1 MAIFPQKNRKQPSR
15 KIYTTKIA
23 LKKSHLKKQETMSNT
38 QKIPSNTP
46 NSPNNTPNTPQ
57 NQPKVGI
64 DRITFATPN
73 CYLSMKDLAIER
85 GIDPNKF
92 TIGIG
97 QSQQAVPPNHQDIV
111 TLGAQAALPLMPY
124 IDSSRLKMVIV
135 GTESGVDA
143 SKSSALYIHK
153 LLNLSEW
160 VRCVEVKEACYGG
173 TAALMMARDYVLA
186 HSGAQVL
193 VIAADIARYGVG
205 TPGEVTQG
213 AGAVAMLVSEN
224 PRVLQIND
232 DSVVKSAEIQDF
244 WRPVYQ
250 STALARGKFSTEQYI
265 RMFCDVW
272 QKYSAE
278 NDCNFN
284 DFEAICFHLPY
295 TKMGLKALRA
305 GFEANSGVSHA
316 CDGVSYTNDG
326 VSLTSDTRERLLARY
341 QDSTQYSRRIGNIYT
356 GSLYLG
362 LISLL
367 DYDYFR
373 NSCDPSESA
382 GDSSAVTGDSSSA
395 THPNESPLRLSLLLP
410 GQKIGLFSYG
420 SGAVAEFFSATL
432 VPGWRSALFSN
443 QHIKALNN
451 RTQLSVSQY
460 EEMFNS
466 AAPYSPQDF
475 VSSQENRSGARFVL
489 DSITSQERNYLSI

>member
-1 MAIFPQKNRKQPSR
+1 
-15 KIYTTKIA
+15 
-23 LKKSHLKKQETMSNT
+23 MSNT
-38 QKIPSNTP
+38 SKNT
-46 NSPNNTPNTPQ
+46 
-57 NQPKVGI
+57 PKVGI

-73 CYLSMKDLAIER
+73 CYLSMKDLAIAR

-111 TLGAQAALPLMPY
+111 TLGAQAALPLLPY
-124 IDSSRLKMVIV
+124 IDNSRLKMVIV

-143 SKSSALYIHK
+143 SKSSALYIHR
-153 LLNLSEW
+153 LLDLSPW

-173 TAALMMARDYVLA
+173 TAALMMARDYVLT
-186 HSGAQVL
+186 HPSAQVL

-224 PRVLQIND
+224 PHVLQIND

-265 RMFCDVW
+265 HMFCDVW
-272 QKYSAE
+272 QQYSE
-278 NDCNFN
+278 KNDCNFN

-305 GFEANSGVSHA
+305 GFEANSCA
-316 CDGVSYTNDG
+316 
-326 VSLTSDTRERLLARY
+326 SLTGDTRERLLARY

-373 NSCDPSESA
+373 NFDYSSESA
-382 GDSSAVTGDSSSA
+382 GDSSVSYDSSVTGDLSSG
-395 THPNESPLRLSLLLP
+395 THTNESPSSPLLP

-432 VPGWRSALFSN
+432 VPDWRSALFSN
-443 QHIKALNN
+443 RHLKALNN

-475 VSSQENRSGARFVL
+475 VSSQENRSGAQFVL
-489 DSITSQERNYLSI
+489 DSITSQERNYRSI

>member
-1 MAIFPQKNRKQPSR
+1 
-15 KIYTTKIA
+15 
-23 LKKSHLKKQETMSNT
+23 MSNT
-38 QKIPSNTP
+38 SKNT
-46 NSPNNTPNTPQ
+46 
-57 NQPKVGI
+57 PKVGI

-73 CYLSMKDLAIER
+73 CYLSMKDLAIAR

-124 IDSSRLKMVIV
+124 IDSNRLKMVIV

-153 LLNLSEW
+153 LLNLSSW

-173 TAALMMARDYVLA
+173 TAALMMARDYVLT
-186 HSGAQVL
+186 HPGAQVL

-224 PRVLQIND
+224 PRVLQINN

-305 GFEANSGVSHA
+305 GLEENSGA
-316 CDGVSYTNDG
+316 
-326 VSLTSDTRERLLARY
+326 SLTGDTREHLLARY

-373 NSCDPSESA
+373 NSCDSSEPA
-382 GDSSAVTGDSSSA
+382 CDSPEVSCDSSSA
-395 THPNESPLRLSLLLP
+395 ANSNESPLHLSPLLP

-432 VPGWRSALFSN
+432 VPDWRSALFSN
-443 QHIKALNN
+443 QHLKSLNN

-475 VSSQENRSGARFVL
+475 ISSQENRSGAQFVL
-489 DSITSQERNYLSI
+489 DSITSQERNYRSI

>member
-1 MAIFPQKNRKQPSR
+1 
-15 KIYTTKIA
+15 
-23 LKKSHLKKQETMSNT
+23 MSNT
-38 QKIPSNTP
+38 SKNT
-46 NSPNNTPNTPQ
+46 
-57 NQPKVGI
+57 PKVGI

-73 CYLSMKDLAIER
+73 CYLSMKDLAIAR

-124 IDSSRLKMVIV
+124 IDSNRLKMVIV

-153 LLNLSEW
+153 LLNLSSW

-173 TAALMMARDYVLA
+173 TAALMMARDYVLT
-186 HSGAQVL
+186 HPSAQVL

-224 PRVLQIND
+224 PHVLQINN

-272 QKYSAE
+272 QRYSAE

-305 GFEANSGVSHA
+305 GLEENSGA
-316 CDGVSYTNDG
+316 
-326 VSLTSDTRERLLARY
+326 SLTGDTRELLLARY

-373 NSCDPSESA
+373 NSCDSSEPA
-382 GDSSAVTGDSSSA
+382 CDSPEVSCDSSSA
-395 THPNESPLRLSLLLP
+395 ANSNESPLHLSPLLP

-432 VPGWRSALFSN
+432 VPDWRSALFSN
-443 QHIKALNN
+443 QHLKSLNN

-489 DSITSQERNYLSI
+489 DSIKSQERNYRSI

>member
-1 MAIFPQKNRKQPSR
+1 
-15 KIYTTKIA
+15 
-23 LKKSHLKKQETMSNT
+23 MSNT
-38 QKIPSNTP
+38 SQNAPGNTP
-46 NSPNNTPNTPQ
+46 HTPQ
-57 NQPKVGI
+57 IPPKVGI

-73 CYLSMKDLAIER
+73 CYLSMRDLAITR

-111 TLGAQAALPLMPY
+111 TLGAQAALPLLPY

-153 LLNLSEW
+153 LLNLSAW

-186 HSGAQVL
+186 HPGAQVL

-272 QKYSAE
+272 QRHSAE
-278 NDCNFN
+278 NACNFN

-305 GFEANSGVSHA
+305 GLEENSGAPHA
-316 CDGVSYTNDG
+316 CDGVLHANDG
-326 VSLTSDTRERLLARY
+326 VLPENGDTSLTSDTRERLLARY

-373 NSCDPSESA
+373 NS
-382 GDSSAVTGDSSSA
+382 GDSSSTVACDSSSA
-395 THPNESPLRLSLLLP
+395 THTNESPTRLSPLLP

-443 QHIKALNN
+443 QHIKTLNN

-475 VSSQENRSGARFVL
+475 VSSQKNRSGARFVL
-489 DSITSQERNYLSI
+489 DSIKSQERNYRSI

>member
-1 MAIFPQKNRKQPSR
+1 
-15 KIYTTKIA
+15 
-23 LKKSHLKKQETMSNT
+23 MSNT
-38 QKIPSNTP
+38 SQNT
-46 NSPNNTPNTPQ
+46 
-57 NQPKVGI
+57 PKVGI

-73 CYLSMKDLAIER
+73 CYLSMRDLAIAR

-124 IDSSRLKMVIV
+124 IDSNRLKMVIV

-153 LLNLSEW
+153 LLNLSAW

-224 PRVLQIND
+224 PRVLQINN

-272 QKYSAE
+272 QRYSAE
-278 NDCNFN
+278 NACNFN

-305 GFEANSGVSHA
+305 GLEENSGEPHA
-316 CDGVSYTNDG
+316 CDGVLPENDDAPI
-326 VSLTSDTRERLLARY
+326 TSDTRERLLARY

-373 NSCDPSESA
+373 NSCDSSESA
-382 GDSSAVTGDSSSA
+382 CDLSSA
-395 THPNESPLRLSLLLP
+395 THSNESPTRPSPLLP

-443 QHIKALNN
+443 QHIKTLNN

-475 VSSQENRSGARFVL
+475 VSSQKNRSGARFVL
-489 DSITSQERNYLSI
+489 DSIKSQERNYLSI

>member
-1 MAIFPQKNRKQPSR
+1 
-15 KIYTTKIA
+15 
-23 LKKSHLKKQETMSNT
+23 MSNT
-38 QKIPSNTP
+38 SKNTP
-46 NSPNNTPNTPQ
+46 T
-57 NQPKVGI
+57 VGI

-73 CYLSMKDLAIER
+73 CYLSMRDLAIAR

-124 IDSSRLKMVIV
+124 IDSNRLKMVIV

-153 LLNLSEW
+153 LLNLSSW

-173 TAALMMARDYVLA
+173 TAALMMARDYVLT
-186 HSGAQVL
+186 HPSAQVL

-224 PRVLQIND
+224 PHVLQINN

-272 QKYSAE
+272 QRYSAE

-305 GFEANSGVSHA
+305 GLEENSGA
-316 CDGVSYTNDG
+316 
-326 VSLTSDTRERLLARY
+326 SLTGDTREHLLARY
-341 QDSTQYSRRIGNIYT
+341 QDSTQYSRQIGNIYT

-373 NSCDPSESA
+373 NFCDSSAVA
-382 GDSSAVTGDSSSA
+382 GDSSTVACDLSSA
-395 THPNESPLRLSLLLP
+395 ANSNESPLHLSPLLP

-432 VPGWRSALFSN
+432 VPDWRSALFSN
-443 QHIKALNN
+443 QHLRSLNN

-475 VSSQENRSGARFVL
+475 VSSQKNRSGARFVL
-489 DSITSQERNYLSI
+489 DSITSQERNYRSI

>member
-1 MAIFPQKNRKQPSR
+1 MR
-15 KIYTTKIA
+15 
-23 LKKSHLKKQETMSNT
+23 
-38 QKIPSNTP
+38 
-46 NSPNNTPNTPQ
+46 
-57 NQPKVGI
+57 
-64 DRITFATPN
+64 
-73 CYLSMKDLAIER
+73 DLAIAR

-111 TLGAQAALPLMPY
+111 TLGAQAALPLLPC
-124 IDSSRLKMVIV
+124 IDSNRLKMVIV

-153 LLNLSEW
+153 LLNLSSW

-186 HSGAQVL
+186 HPGAQVL
-193 VIAADIARYGVG
+193 VIAADIARYGVD

-272 QKYSAE
+272 QRYSAE
-278 NDCNFN
+278 NACNFN

-305 GFEANSGVSHA
+305 GLEENSGVQHS
-316 CDGVSYTNDG
+316 CDGVLHTNDG
-326 VSLTSDTRERLLARY
+326 ASHANNDVSLTSDTRERLLARY
-341 QDSTQYSRRIGNIYT
+341 EDSTQYSRRIGNIYT

-373 NSCDPSESA
+373 NFDDSSVNGNPSEPA
-382 GDSSAVTGDSSSA
+382 CDSSVAGDSSSA
-395 THPNESPLRLSLLLP
+395 THPNESPLCPSPLLP

-432 VPGWRSALFSN
+432 VPDWRSALFSN

>member
-1 MAIFPQKNRKQPSR
+1 
-15 KIYTTKIA
+15 
-23 LKKSHLKKQETMSNT
+23 MSNT
-38 QKIPSNTP
+38 SKNT
-46 NSPNNTPNTPQ
+46 
-57 NQPKVGI
+57 PKVGI

-73 CYLSMKDLAIER
+73 CYLSMRDLAIER

-111 TLGAQAALPLMPY
+111 TLGAQAALPLMQY
-124 IDSSRLKMVIV
+124 IDSNRLKMVIV

-153 LLNLSEW
+153 LLNLSSW

-173 TAALMMARDYVLA
+173 TAALMMARDYVLT
-186 HSGAQVL
+186 HPGAQVL

-224 PRVLQIND
+224 PRVLQINN

-272 QKYSAE
+272 QRYSAE

-305 GFEANSGVSHA
+305 GLEENSGA
-316 CDGVSYTNDG
+316 
-326 VSLTSDTRERLLARY
+326 SLTGDTREHLLARY

-373 NSCDPSESA
+373 NSCDSSEPA
-382 GDSSAVTGDSSSA
+382 CDSPEVSCDSSSA
-395 THPNESPLRLSLLLP
+395 ANSNESPLHLSPLLP

-432 VPGWRSALFSN
+432 VPDWRSALFSN
-443 QHIKALNN
+443 QHLKSLNN

-475 VSSQENRSGARFVL
+475 VSSQKNRSGARFVL
-489 DSITSQERNYLSI
+489 DSIKSQERNYRSI

>member
-1 MAIFPQKNRKQPSR
+1 
-15 KIYTTKIA
+15 
-23 LKKSHLKKQETMSNT
+23 MSNT
-38 QKIPSNTP
+38 SQNTP
-46 NSPNNTPNTPQ
+46 GNTPQ
-57 NQPKVGI
+57 IPPKVGI

-73 CYLSMKDLAIER
+73 CYLSMHELAIAR

-111 TLGAQAALPLMPY
+111 TLGAQAALPLLPY
-124 IDSSRLKMVIV
+124 IDSNRLKMVIV

-153 LLNLSEW
+153 LLNLSAW

-186 HSGAQVL
+186 HPGAQVL
-193 VIAADIARYGVG
+193 VIAADIARYGVE

-272 QKYSAE
+272 KRYSTE
-278 NDCNFN
+278 NACNFN

-316 CDGVSYTNDG
+316 CDDVSI
-326 VSLTSDTRERLLARY
+326 TSDTRERLLARY

-373 NSCDPSESA
+373 NSCDSSESA
-382 GDSSAVTGDSSSA
+382 GDSSEPACDSSTVACDLSSA
-395 THPNESPLRLSLLLP
+395 THPNDSPLHPYPLLP

-443 QHIKALNN
+443 QHIKTLNN

-475 VSSQENRSGARFVL
+475 ASSQENRSGARFVL
-489 DSITSQERNYLSI
+489 DSITSQERNYRSI

>member
-1 MAIFPQKNRKQPSR
+1 
-15 KIYTTKIA
+15 
-23 LKKSHLKKQETMSNT
+23 MSNT
-38 QKIPSNTP
+38 SKNTP
-46 NSPNNTPNTPQ
+46 T
-57 NQPKVGI
+57 VGI

-73 CYLSMKDLAIER
+73 CYLSMRDLAIAR

-124 IDSSRLKMVIV
+124 IDSNRLKMVIV

-153 LLNLSEW
+153 LLNLSSW

-173 TAALMMARDYVLA
+173 TAALMMARDYVLT
-186 HSGAQVL
+186 HPGAQVL

-224 PRVLQIND
+224 PHVLQIND

-305 GFEANSGVSHA
+305 GLEENSGA
-316 CDGVSYTNDG
+316 
-326 VSLTSDTRERLLARY
+326 SLTGDTREHLLARY

-373 NSCDPSESA
+373 NSCDSSEPA
-382 GDSSAVTGDSSSA
+382 CDSPEVSCDSSSA
-395 THPNESPLRLSLLLP
+395 ANSNESPLHLSPILP

-432 VPGWRSALFSN
+432 VPDWRSALFSN
-443 QHIKALNN
+443 QHLKSLNN

-489 DSITSQERNYLSI
+489 DSIKSQERNYRSI

>member
-1 MAIFPQKNRKQPSR
+1 MR
-15 KIYTTKIA
+15 
-23 LKKSHLKKQETMSNT
+23 
-38 QKIPSNTP
+38 
-46 NSPNNTPNTPQ
+46 
-57 NQPKVGI
+57 
-64 DRITFATPN
+64 
-73 CYLSMKDLAIER
+73 DLAIAR

-153 LLNLSEW
+153 LLNLSTW

-186 HSGAQVL
+186 HPGAQVL

-272 QKYSAE
+272 KRYSTE
-278 NDCNFN
+278 NACNFN

-305 GFEANSGVSHA
+305 GFEANSGAPHS
-316 CDGVSYTNDG
+316 CDGVLHTNDG
-326 VSLTSDTRERLLARY
+326 ASHANNDVSITSDTRERLLARY

-373 NSCDPSESA
+373 NSCDSSEPACDSSTVA
-382 GDSSAVTGDSSSA
+382 CDSSAAYDSSSA
-395 THPNESPLRLSLLLP
+395 TRPNESPLHPSSLLP

-443 QHIKALNN
+443 QHIKTLNN

-475 VSSQENRSGARFVL
+475 ASSQENRSGARFVL
-489 DSITSQERNYLSI
+489 DSIKSQERNYLSI

>member
-1 MAIFPQKNRKQPSR
+1 
-15 KIYTTKIA
+15 
-23 LKKSHLKKQETMSNT
+23 MSNT
-38 QKIPSNTP
+38 SKNT
-46 NSPNNTPNTPQ
+46 
-57 NQPKVGI
+57 PKVGI

-73 CYLSMKDLAIER
+73 CYLSMKDLAIAR

-124 IDSSRLKMVIV
+124 IDSNRLKMVIV

-153 LLNLSEW
+153 LLNLSSW

-173 TAALMMARDYVLA
+173 TAALMMARDYVLT
-186 HSGAQVL
+186 HPGAQVL

-224 PRVLQIND
+224 PRVLQINN

-272 QKYSAE
+272 QRYSAE

-305 GFEANSGVSHA
+305 GLEENSGA
-316 CDGVSYTNDG
+316 
-326 VSLTSDTRERLLARY
+326 SLTGDTHEHLLARY

-373 NSCDPSESA
+373 NSCDSSEPA
-382 GDSSAVTGDSSSA
+382 CDSPEVSCDSSSA
-395 THPNESPLRLSLLLP
+395 ANSNESPLHLSPLLP

-432 VPGWRSALFSN
+432 VPDWRSALFSN
-443 QHIKALNN
+443 QHLKSLNN

-475 VSSQENRSGARFVL
+475 VSSQKNRSGARFVL

>member
-1 MAIFPQKNRKQPSR
+1 
-15 KIYTTKIA
+15 
-23 LKKSHLKKQETMSNT
+23 MSNT
-38 QKIPSNTP
+38 SKNT
-46 NSPNNTPNTPQ
+46 
-57 NQPKVGI
+57 PKVGI

-73 CYLSMKDLAIER
+73 CYLSMKDLAIAR

-124 IDSSRLKMVIV
+124 IDSNRLKMVIV

-153 LLNLSEW
+153 LLNLSSW

-173 TAALMMARDYVLA
+173 TAALMMARDYVLT
-186 HSGAQVL
+186 HPGAQVL

-224 PRVLQIND
+224 PRVLQINN

-272 QKYSAE
+272 QKHSAE

-305 GFEANSGVSHA
+305 GLEENSGA
-316 CDGVSYTNDG
+316 
-326 VSLTSDTRERLLARY
+326 SLTGDTREHLLARY

-373 NSCDPSESA
+373 NSCDSSEPA
-382 GDSSAVTGDSSSA
+382 CDSPEVSCDSSSA
-395 THPNESPLRLSLLLP
+395 ANSNESPLHLSPLLP

-432 VPGWRSALFSN
+432 VPDWRSALFSN
-443 QHIKALNN
+443 QHLKSLNN

-475 VSSQENRSGARFVL
+475 VSSQENRNGARFVL
-489 DSITSQERNYLSI
+489 DSIKSQERNYRSI

>member
-1 MAIFPQKNRKQPSR
+1 
-15 KIYTTKIA
+15 
-23 LKKSHLKKQETMSNT
+23 MSNT
-38 QKIPSNTP
+38 SKNT
-46 NSPNNTPNTPQ
+46 
-57 NQPKVGI
+57 PKVGI

-73 CYLSMKDLAIER
+73 CYLNMKDLAIER

-92 TIGIG
+92 TVGIG

-124 IDSSRLKMVIV
+124 IDSNRLKMVIV

-153 LLNLSEW
+153 LLNLSSW

-173 TAALMMARDYVLA
+173 TAALMMARDYVLT
-186 HSGAQVL
+186 HPGAQVL

-224 PRVLQIND
+224 PHVLQINN

-272 QKYSAE
+272 QRYSAE

-305 GFEANSGVSHA
+305 GLEENSGA
-316 CDGVSYTNDG
+316 
-326 VSLTSDTRERLLARY
+326 SLTGDTREHLLARY

-373 NSCDPSESA
+373 NSCDPSEPA
-382 GDSSAVTGDSSSA
+382 CDSPEVSCDSSSA
-395 THPNESPLRLSLLLP
+395 ANSNESPLHLSPLLP

-432 VPGWRSALFSN
+432 VPDWRSALFSN
-443 QHIKALNN
+443 QHLKSLNN

-475 VSSQENRSGARFVL
+475 VSSQENRSGAQFVL
-489 DSITSQERNYLSI
+489 DSITSQERNYRSI

>member
-1 MAIFPQKNRKQPSR
+1 
-15 KIYTTKIA
+15 
-23 LKKSHLKKQETMSNT
+23 MSNT

-46 NSPNNTPNTPQ
+46 NTPQ
-57 NQPKVGI
+57 NPPKVGI

-73 CYLSMKDLAIER
+73 CYLSMRDLAISR

-111 TLGAQAALPLMPY
+111 TLGAQAALPLMPS
-124 IDSSRLKMVIV
+124 IDRNRLKMVIV

-224 PRVLQIND
+224 PRVLQINN

-272 QKYSAE
+272 QRYSAE
-278 NDCNFN
+278 NACNFN

-305 GFEANSGVSHA
+305 GLEENSGAPHA
-316 CDGVSYTNDG
+316 CDGVLHANDG
-326 VSLTSDTRERLLARY
+326 VLPENDDAPITSDTRERLLARY

-373 NSCDPSESA
+373 NSCDSSESA
-382 GDSSAVTGDSSSA
+382 GDSSSA
-395 THPNESPLRLSLLLP
+395 THTNESPTRLSPLLP

-443 QHIKALNN
+443 QHIKTLNN
-451 RTQLSVSQY
+451 RTQLTVSQY

-475 VSSQENRSGARFVL
+475 VSSQKNRSGARFVL
-489 DSITSQERNYLSI
+489 DSIKSQERNYRSI

>member
-1 MAIFPQKNRKQPSR
+1 
-15 KIYTTKIA
+15 
-23 LKKSHLKKQETMSNT
+23 MSNT
-38 QKIPSNTP
+38 SKNTP
-46 NSPNNTPNTPQ
+46 T
-57 NQPKVGI
+57 VGI

-73 CYLSMKDLAIER
+73 CYLSMRDLAIAR

-124 IDSSRLKMVIV
+124 IDSNRLKMVIV

-153 LLNLSEW
+153 LLNLSSW

-173 TAALMMARDYVLA
+173 TAALMMARDYVLT
-186 HSGAQVL
+186 HPGAQVL

-224 PRVLQIND
+224 PHVLQINN

-305 GFEANSGVSHA
+305 GLEENSGA
-316 CDGVSYTNDG
+316 
-326 VSLTSDTRERLLARY
+326 SLTGDTHEHLLARY

-373 NSCDPSESA
+373 NSCDSSEPA
-382 GDSSAVTGDSSSA
+382 CDSPEVSCDSSSA
-395 THPNESPLRLSLLLP
+395 ANSNESPLHLSPLLP

-432 VPGWRSALFSN
+432 VPDWRSALFSN
-443 QHIKALNN
+443 QHLRSLNN

-489 DSITSQERNYLSI
+489 DSITSQERNYRSI

>member
-1 MAIFPQKNRKQPSR
+1 
-15 KIYTTKIA
+15 
-23 LKKSHLKKQETMSNT
+23 MSNT
-38 QKIPSNTP
+38 SKNT
-46 NSPNNTPNTPQ
+46 
-57 NQPKVGI
+57 PKVGI

-73 CYLSMKDLAIER
+73 CYLSMKDLAIAR

-97 QSQQAVPPNHQDIV
+97 QSHQAVPPNHQDIV

-124 IDSSRLKMVIV
+124 IDNNRLKMVIV

-153 LLNLSEW
+153 LLNLSSW

-173 TAALMMARDYVLA
+173 TAALMMARDYVLT
-186 HSGAQVL
+186 HPSAQVL

-224 PRVLQIND
+224 PHVLQINN

-272 QKYSAE
+272 QRYSAE

-305 GFEANSGVSHA
+305 GLEENSGA
-316 CDGVSYTNDG
+316 
-326 VSLTSDTRERLLARY
+326 SLTGDTREHLLARY

-373 NSCDPSESA
+373 NSCDSSEPA
-382 GDSSAVTGDSSSA
+382 CDSPEVSCDSSSA
-395 THPNESPLRLSLLLP
+395 ANSNESPLHLSPLLP

-432 VPGWRSALFSN
+432 VPDWRSALFSN
-443 QHIKALNN
+443 QHLKSLNN

-475 VSSQENRSGARFVL
+475 VSSQKNRSGARFVL
-489 DSITSQERNYLSI
+489 DSITSQERNYRSI

>member
-1 MAIFPQKNRKQPSR
+1 
-15 KIYTTKIA
+15 
-23 LKKSHLKKQETMSNT
+23 MSNT

-46 NSPNNTPNTPQ
+46 NTPQ
-57 NQPKVGI
+57 NPPKVGI

-73 CYLSMKDLAIER
+73 CYLSMRDLAISR

-111 TLGAQAALPLMPY
+111 TLGAQAALPLMPS
-124 IDSSRLKMVIV
+124 IDRNRLKMVIV

-153 LLNLSEW
+153 LLNLSSW

-173 TAALMMARDYVLA
+173 TAALMMARDYVLT
-186 HSGAQVL
+186 HPGAQVL

-224 PRVLQIND
+224 PRVLQINN

-305 GFEANSGVSHA
+305 GFEANSGA
-316 CDGVSYTNDG
+316 
-326 VSLTSDTRERLLARY
+326 SLTSDTRERLLARY

-373 NSCDPSESA
+373 NSCDSSEPA
-382 GDSSAVTGDSSSA
+382 CDSPEVSCDSSSA
-395 THPNESPLRLSLLLP
+395 ANSNESPLHLSPLLP

-432 VPGWRSALFSN
+432 VPDWRSALFSN
-443 QHIKALNN
+443 QHLKSLNN

-475 VSSQENRSGARFVL
+475 VSSQKNRSGARFVL
-489 DSITSQERNYLSI
+489 DSIKSQERNYRSI

>member
-1 MAIFPQKNRKQPSR
+1 
-15 KIYTTKIA
+15 
-23 LKKSHLKKQETMSNT
+23 MSNT
-38 QKIPSNTP
+38 SQTTP
-46 NSPNNTPNTPQ
+46 GNTPQ
-57 NQPKVGI
+57 IPPKVGI

-73 CYLSMKDLAIER
+73 CYLSMKDLAIAR

-111 TLGAQAALPLMPY
+111 TLGAQAALPLLPY
-124 IDSSRLKMVIV
+124 IDSNRLKMVIV
-135 GTESGVDA
+135 GTESGIDA

-213 AGAVAMLVSEN
+213 AGSVAMLVSEN

-272 QKYSAE
+272 KRYSTE
-278 NDCNFN
+278 NACNFN

-305 GFEANSGVSHA
+305 GFEANSGAPHS
-316 CDGVSYTNDG
+316 CDGVLHTNDG
-326 VSLTSDTRERLLARY
+326 ASHANNDVSITSDTRERLLARY

-373 NSCDPSESA
+373 NSCDSSEPA
-382 GDSSAVTGDSSSA
+382 CDSSTVACDLSSA
-395 THPNESPLRLSLLLP
+395 THPNESPLHPYPLLP

-443 QHIKALNN
+443 QHIKTLNN

-475 VSSQENRSGARFVL
+475 ASSQENRSGARFVL
-489 DSITSQERNYLSI
+489 DSITSQERNYRSI

>member
-1 MAIFPQKNRKQPSR
+1 
-15 KIYTTKIA
+15 
-23 LKKSHLKKQETMSNT
+23 MSNT
-38 QKIPSNTP
+38 SQNTP
-46 NSPNNTPNTPQ
+46 GNTPQ
-57 NQPKVGI
+57 IPPKVGI
-64 DRITFATPN
+64 DRITFATPS
-73 CYLSMKDLAIER
+73 CYLSMRDLAIAR

-111 TLGAQAALPLMPY
+111 TLGAQAALQLMPY
-124 IDSSRLKMVIV
+124 IDSNRLKMVIV

-153 LLNLSEW
+153 LLNLSSW

-278 NDCNFN
+278 NACNFN

-316 CDGVSYTNDG
+316 CDDVSI
-326 VSLTSDTRERLLARY
+326 TSDTRERLLARY

-373 NSCDPSESA
+373 NSCDSSESA
-382 GDSSAVTGDSSSA
+382 GDSSESACDSSAVACDLYSA
-395 THPNESPLRLSLLLP
+395 THSNESPTRLSPLLP

-420 SGAVAEFFSATL
+420 SGAVAEFFNATL

-443 QHIKALNN
+443 QHIKTLNN
-451 RTQLSVSQY
+451 RTQLTVSQY

-475 VSSQENRSGARFVL
+475 VSSQKNRSGARFVL
-489 DSITSQERNYLSI
+489 DSIKSQERNYLSI

>member
-1 MAIFPQKNRKQPSR
+1 
-15 KIYTTKIA
+15 
-23 LKKSHLKKQETMSNT
+23 MSNT
-38 QKIPSNTP
+38 SKNT
-46 NSPNNTPNTPQ
+46 
-57 NQPKVGI
+57 PKVGI

-73 CYLSMKDLAIER
+73 CYLSMRDLAIAR

-124 IDSSRLKMVIV
+124 IDNNRLKMVIV

-153 LLNLSEW
+153 LLNLSSW

-173 TAALMMARDYVLA
+173 TAALMMARDYVLT
-186 HSGAQVL
+186 HPSAQVL

-224 PRVLQIND
+224 PHVLQINN

-272 QKYSAE
+272 QRYSAE

-305 GFEANSGVSHA
+305 GLEENSGA
-316 CDGVSYTNDG
+316 
-326 VSLTSDTRERLLARY
+326 SLTGDTREHLLARY

-373 NSCDPSESA
+373 NSCDSSEPA
-382 GDSSAVTGDSSSA
+382 CDSPEVSCDSSSA
-395 THPNESPLRLSLLLP
+395 ANSNESPLHLSPILP

-432 VPGWRSALFSN
+432 VPDWRSALFSN
-443 QHIKALNN
+443 QHLKSLNN

-489 DSITSQERNYLSI
+489 DSIKSQERNYRSI

>member
-1 MAIFPQKNRKQPSR
+1 MP
-15 KIYTTKIA
+15 
-23 LKKSHLKKQETMSNT
+23 
-38 QKIPSNTP
+38 
-46 NSPNNTPNTPQ
+46 
-57 NQPKVGI
+57 PKVGI

-73 CYLSMKDLAIER
+73 CYLSMRDLAIAR

-111 TLGAQAALPLMPY
+111 TLGAQAALQLMPY
-124 IDSSRLKMVIV
+124 IDSNRLKMVIV

-153 LLNLSEW
+153 LLNLSSW

-186 HSGAQVL
+186 HPGAQVL

-213 AGAVAMLVSEN
+213 AGAVAMLVREN

-272 QKYSAE
+272 QRYSAE
-278 NDCNFN
+278 NACNFN

-305 GFEANSGVSHA
+305 GLEENSGVSHT
-316 CDGVSYTNDG
+316 CDGVSHTNDG
-326 VSLTSDTRERLLARY
+326 ASTTCDTRERLLARY

-373 NSCDPSESA
+373 NSGDSAIDDDSSES
-382 GDSSAVTGDSSSA
+382 TGDSSTVACDLSSA
-395 THPNESPLRLSLLLP
+395 THSNESLTRLSPLLP

-443 QHIKALNN
+443 QHIKTLNN

-475 VSSQENRSGARFVL
+475 VSSQKNRSGARFVL
-489 DSITSQERNYLSI
+489 DSITSQERNYRSI

>member
-1 MAIFPQKNRKQPSR
+1 
-15 KIYTTKIA
+15 
-23 LKKSHLKKQETMSNT
+23 MSNT
-38 QKIPSNTP
+38 SQNT
-46 NSPNNTPNTPQ
+46 
-57 NQPKVGI
+57 PKVGI

-73 CYLSMKDLAIER
+73 CYLSMRDLAIAR

-111 TLGAQAALPLMPY
+111 TLGAQAALQLMPS
-124 IDSSRLKMVIV
+124 IDSNRLKMVIV

-186 HSGAQVL
+186 HPGAQVL

-224 PRVLQIND
+224 PRVLQINN

-278 NDCNFN
+278 NACNFN

-305 GFEANSGVSHA
+305 GLEENSGAPHS
-316 CDGVSYTNDG
+316 CDGVLHANNDA
-326 VSLTSDTRERLLARY
+326 SLTSDTRERLLARY

-373 NSCDPSESA
+373 NFDDSSVNGNPSESA
-382 GDSSAVTGDSSSA
+382 CDLSSA
-395 THPNESPLRLSLLLP
+395 THSNESPTRPSPLLP

-443 QHIKALNN
+443 QHIKTLNN

-475 VSSQENRSGARFVL
+475 VSSQKNRSGARFVL
-489 DSITSQERNYLSI
+489 DSIKSQERNYLSI

>member
-1 MAIFPQKNRKQPSR
+1 
-15 KIYTTKIA
+15 
-23 LKKSHLKKQETMSNT
+23 MSNT
-38 QKIPSNTP
+38 SQNTP
-46 NSPNNTPNTPQ
+46 GNTPQNTPNTPQ
-57 NQPKVGI
+57 IPPKIGI

-73 CYLSMKDLAIER
+73 CYLSMKDLAIAR

-97 QSQQAVPPNHQDIV
+97 QNQQAVPPNHQDIV
-111 TLGAQAALPLMPY
+111 TLGAQAALPLLPY
-124 IDSSRLKMVIV
+124 IDSNRLKMVIV

-153 LLNLSEW
+153 LLNLSAW

-186 HSGAQVL
+186 HPGAQVL
-193 VIAADIARYGVG
+193 VIAADIARYGVE

-278 NDCNFN
+278 NACNFN

-316 CDGVSYTNDG
+316 CDDVSI
-326 VSLTSDTRERLLARY
+326 TSDTRERLLARY

-373 NSCDPSESA
+373 NSCDSSESA
-382 GDSSAVTGDSSSA
+382 GDSSESACDSSAVACDLYSA
-395 THPNESPLRLSLLLP
+395 THSNESPTRLSPLLP

-420 SGAVAEFFSATL
+420 SGAVAEFFNATL

-443 QHIKALNN
+443 QHIKTLNN

-475 VSSQENRSGARFVL
+475 ASSQENRSGARFVL
-489 DSITSQERNYLSI
+489 DSIKSQERNYLSI

>member
-1 MAIFPQKNRKQPSR
+1 
-15 KIYTTKIA
+15 
-23 LKKSHLKKQETMSNT
+23 MSNT
-38 QKIPSNTP
+38 SKNT
-46 NSPNNTPNTPQ
+46 
-57 NQPKVGI
+57 PKVGI

-73 CYLSMKDLAIER
+73 CYLSMKDLAIAR

-111 TLGAQAALPLMPY
+111 TLGAQAALPLLPY
-124 IDSSRLKMVIV
+124 IDNSRLKMVIV

-143 SKSSALYIHK
+143 SKSSALYIHR
-153 LLNLSEW
+153 LLDLSPW

-173 TAALMMARDYVLA
+173 TAALMMARDYVLT
-186 HSGAQVL
+186 HPSAQVL

-224 PRVLQIND
+224 PHVLQIND

-265 RMFCDVW
+265 HMFCDVW
-272 QKYSAE
+272 QQYNAK

-305 GFEANSGVSHA
+305 GFEANSCA
-316 CDGVSYTNDG
+316 
-326 VSLTSDTRERLLARY
+326 SLTGDTRERLLARY

-373 NSCDPSESA
+373 NFDYSSESA
-382 GDSSAVTGDSSSA
+382 GDSSVTGDLSSG
-395 THPNESPLRLSLLLP
+395 THTNESPSSPLLP

-432 VPGWRSALFSN
+432 VPDWRSALFSN
-443 QHIKALNN
+443 RHLKALNN
-451 RTQLSVSQY
+451 RAQLSVSQY

-475 VSSQENRSGARFVL
+475 VSSQENRSGAQFVL
-489 DSITSQERNYLSI
+489 DSITSQERHYRSI

>member
-1 MAIFPQKNRKQPSR
+1 
-15 KIYTTKIA
+15 
-23 LKKSHLKKQETMSNT
+23 MSNT
-38 QKIPSNTP
+38 SKNT
-46 NSPNNTPNTPQ
+46 
-57 NQPKVGI
+57 PKVGI

-73 CYLSMKDLAIER
+73 CYLSMRDLAIAR

-124 IDSSRLKMVIV
+124 IDSNRLKIVIV

-153 LLNLSEW
+153 LLNLSSW

-173 TAALMMARDYVLA
+173 TAALMMARDYVLT
-186 HSGAQVL
+186 HPGAQVL

-224 PRVLQIND
+224 PHVLQINN

-272 QKYSAE
+272 QRYSAE

-305 GFEANSGVSHA
+305 GLEENSGA
-316 CDGVSYTNDG
+316 
-326 VSLTSDTRERLLARY
+326 SLTGDTREHLLARY

-373 NSCDPSESA
+373 NSCDSSEPA
-382 GDSSAVTGDSSSA
+382 CDSPEVSCDSSSA
-395 THPNESPLRLSLLLP
+395 ANSNESPLHLSPLLP

-432 VPGWRSALFSN
+432 VPDWRSALFSN
-443 QHIKALNN
+443 QHLKSLNN

-475 VSSQENRSGARFVL
+475 VSSQENRSGARFAL
-489 DSITSQERNYLSI
+489 DSIKSQERNYRSI

>member
-1 MAIFPQKNRKQPSR
+1 
-15 KIYTTKIA
+15 
-23 LKKSHLKKQETMSNT
+23 MSNT
-38 QKIPSNTP
+38 SQNTP
-46 NSPNNTPNTPQ
+46 GNTPQNTPNTPQ
-57 NQPKVGI
+57 IPPKIGI

-73 CYLSMKDLAIER
+73 CYLSMKDLAIAR

-97 QSQQAVPPNHQDIV
+97 QNQQAVPPNHQDIV
-111 TLGAQAALPLMPY
+111 TLGAQAALPLLPY
-124 IDSSRLKMVIV
+124 IDSNRLKMVIV

-153 LLNLSEW
+153 LLNLSTW

-186 HSGAQVL
+186 HPGAQVL

-272 QKYSAE
+272 KRYSTE
-278 NDCNFN
+278 NACNFN

-305 GFEANSGVSHA
+305 GFEANSGAPHS
-316 CDGVSYTNDG
+316 CDGVLHTNDG
-326 VSLTSDTRERLLARY
+326 ASHANNDVSITSDTRERLLARY

-373 NSCDPSESA
+373 NSCDSSEPA
-382 GDSSAVTGDSSSA
+382 CDSSTVACDLSSA
-395 THPNESPLRLSLLLP
+395 THPNESPLHPYPLLP

-443 QHIKALNN
+443 QHIKTLNN

-475 VSSQENRSGARFVL
+475 ASSQENRSGARFVL
-489 DSITSQERNYLSI
+489 DSITSQERNYRSI

>member
-1 MAIFPQKNRKQPSR
+1 
-15 KIYTTKIA
+15 
-23 LKKSHLKKQETMSNT
+23 MSNT
-38 QKIPSNTP
+38 SQNAPG
-46 NSPNNTPNTPQ
+46 NTPQ
-57 NQPKVGI
+57 IPPKVGI

-73 CYLSMKDLAIER
+73 CYLSMRDLAIAR

-124 IDSSRLKMVIV
+124 IDSNRLKMVIV

-153 LLNLSEW
+153 LLNLSAW

-173 TAALMMARDYVLA
+173 TAALMMARDYVLT
-186 HSGAQVL
+186 HPGAQVL

-224 PRVLQIND
+224 PRVLQINN

-272 QKYSAE
+272 QRYSAE
-278 NDCNFN
+278 NACNFN

-305 GFEANSGVSHA
+305 GLEENSGAPHS
-316 CDGVSYTNDG
+316 CDGVLHTNDG
-326 VSLTSDTRERLLARY
+326 VLPENDGVSITSDTRERLLARY

-373 NSCDPSESA
+373 NS
-382 GDSSAVTGDSSSA
+382 GDSSSTVSCDSSSA
-395 THPNESPLRLSLLLP
+395 THTNESPTRPSPLLP

-443 QHIKALNN
+443 QHIKTLNN

-475 VSSQENRSGARFVL
+475 VSSQKNRSGTRFVL
-489 DSITSQERNYLSI
+489 DSIKSQERNYRSI

>member
-1 MAIFPQKNRKQPSR
+1 
-15 KIYTTKIA
+15 
-23 LKKSHLKKQETMSNT
+23 MSNT
-38 QKIPSNTP
+38 SQNTP
-46 NSPNNTPNTPQ
+46 GNTPQ
-57 NQPKVGI
+57 IPPKVGI

-73 CYLSMKDLAIER
+73 CYLSMRDLAIAR

-111 TLGAQAALPLMPY
+111 TLGAQAALPLLPY
-124 IDSSRLKMVIV
+124 IDSNRLKMVIV

-153 LLNLSEW
+153 LLNLSSW

-186 HSGAQVL
+186 HPGAQVL

-272 QKYSAE
+272 QRYSAE
-278 NDCNFN
+278 NACNFN

-305 GFEANSGVSHA
+305 GLEENSGAPHA
-316 CDGVSYTNDG
+316 CDGVLHANNDA
-326 VSLTSDTRERLLARY
+326 SLTSDTSERLLARY

-373 NSCDPSESA
+373 NSCDSA
-382 GDSSAVTGDSSSA
+382 VSGDSPAVSCDSSTSASNSSSTVSCDSSSA
-395 THPNESPLRLSLLLP
+395 THSNESPTRLSPLLP

-432 VPGWRSALFSN
+432 VPEWRSALFSN
-443 QHIKALNN
+443 QHIKTLNN

-475 VSSQENRSGARFVL
+475 VSSQKNRSGARFVL
-489 DSITSQERNYLSI
+489 DSIKSQERNYLSI

>member
-1 MAIFPQKNRKQPSR
+1 
-15 KIYTTKIA
+15 
-23 LKKSHLKKQETMSNT
+23 MSNT
-38 QKIPSNTP
+38 SKNT
-46 NSPNNTPNTPQ
+46 
-57 NQPKVGI
+57 PKVGI

-73 CYLSMKDLAIER
+73 CYLSMKDLAIAR

-124 IDSSRLKMVIV
+124 IDSNRLKMVIV

-224 PRVLQIND
+224 PRVLQINN

-305 GFEANSGVSHA
+305 GLEENSGA
-316 CDGVSYTNDG
+316 
-326 VSLTSDTRERLLARY
+326 SLTGDTREHLLARY

-373 NSCDPSESA
+373 NSCDSSEPA
-382 GDSSAVTGDSSSA
+382 CDSPEVSCDSSSA
-395 THPNESPLRLSLLLP
+395 ANSNESPLHLSPLLP

-432 VPGWRSALFSN
+432 VPDWRSALFSN
-443 QHIKALNN
+443 QHLKSLNN

-489 DSITSQERNYLSI
+489 DSIKSQERNYLSI